1 MFIPKE
7 ILFMKREIGGLLE
20 KTQDRLDQPE
30 VTGSERDRFEEKL
43 ITMVSI
49 VNKLEKAIP
58 DKNNK
63 STSAKVLVVDDV
75 ESMRKVHRHYLLD
88 CGFRDVSMAEDGLR
102 GYAMLK
108 KAHDSGMPF
117 DLVVSDW
124 EMPKVTGLELL
135 KKVRTDKKL
144 WRTPFFLITS
154 LGDKKHIL
162 EAINSGATGYMVKPV
177 NQKMMTKKFSEYLN
191 T

>member
-30 VTGSERDRFEEKL
+30 VTGPERDRFEEKL

-58 DKNNK
+58 DKDNK

-102 GYAMLK
+102 AYTMLR

-154 LGDKKHIL
+154 LGDKKHII